1 MSRAI
6 KEVTE
11 ALNQPQIL
19 ATKVS
24 FLRDPEEQDVLR
36 RRFYSIHNFPGI
48 LGIIDCTHVAI
59 VSPRNNDP
67 LYPEHVYVNRKNYH
81 SLNVQLICDPDL
93 KIMNVNSR
101 FSGSAHDSFI
111 WAQSPIHGANIQKE
125 SSTHF
130 FLLGDSGYSTRPW
143 LLTPLLNPGNHGE
156 ELFNER
162 LSSVRTIIERCNGV
176 LKNRFRCLLRYRTL
190 Q

>member
-6 KEVTE
+6 KEITE

-36 RRFYSIHNFPGI
+36 RRFYSIHNFPEI

-67 LYPEHVYVNRKNYH
+67 LYPEHVYVNRKNYY
-81 SLNVQLICDPDL
+81 SLNVQLVTQPVPGYLHPYQIQET
-93 KIMNVNSR
+93 MGR
-101 FSGSAHDSFI
+101 SFLM
-111 WAQSPIHGANIQKE
+111 K
-125 SSTHF
+125 
-130 FLLGDSGYSTRPW
+130 YC
-143 LLTPLLNPGNHGE
+143 PL
-156 ELFNER
+156 
-162 LSSVRTIIERCNGV
+162 
-176 LKNRFRCLLRYRTL
+176 
-190 Q
+190 